1 MTTLFSELPVEP
13 AKPVL
18 PIVVQIVEAWKNKAA
33 FFAGLPFG
41 AVTPAAIFYG
51 VHFEVRPLL
60 LQILTGP
67 DTPWYDFALL
77 AILCLAVAGGLW
89 VSAKTVFRWGQ
100 AGFRDGGQPDN
111 GKAIG
116 TVLLLEVWMTFAS
129 NIWFS
134 AVLLVF
140 LVVINGLATA
150 CNFALNA
157 KYDKP
162 KRGSRE

>member
-1 MTTLFSELPVEP
+1 MFANVAPVAETV
-13 AKPVL
+13 KPVL
-18 PIVVQIVEAWKNKAA
+18 PIIAQIQEAWKNRAA
-33 FFAGLPFG
+33 FLAGIPFG
-41 AVTPAAIFYG
+41 AVTPSAIFYG

-60 LQILTGP
+60 MRVLSEA
-67 DTPWYDFALL
+67 TPWYEQVLL
-77 AILCLAVAGGLW
+77 AVLCLAVAGGLW
-89 VSAKTVFRWGQ
+89 VSAKTVYRWGQ

-111 GKAIG
+111 GKALG
-116 TVLLLEVWMTFAS
+116 TVILLEIWMTFAS

-134 AVLLVF
+134 AVLLAF

-162 KRGSRE
+162 KRGGRE

>member
-1 MTTLFSELPVEP
+1 VTTLFSELPVES

-18 PIVVQIVEAWKNKAA
+18 PIITQITEAWKNKAA
-33 FFAGLPFG
+33 FLAGLPFG
-41 AVTPAAIFYG
+41 AITPAAIFYG

-60 LQILTGP
+60 MRVLTDPGAA
-67 DTPWYDFALL
+67 WYDLALL
-77 AILCLAVAGGLW
+77 AILGLAVAGGLW
-89 VSAKTVFRWGQ
+89 VSAKTVYRWGQ

-111 GKAIG
+111 GKALG

-162 KRGSRE
+162 KPSKRR